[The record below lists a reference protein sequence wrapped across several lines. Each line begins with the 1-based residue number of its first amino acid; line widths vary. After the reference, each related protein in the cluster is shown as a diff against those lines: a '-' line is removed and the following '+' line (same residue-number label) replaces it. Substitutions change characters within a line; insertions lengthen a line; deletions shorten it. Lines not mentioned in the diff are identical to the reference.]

1 MGMYQSGLPG
11 GSLSDKESLGENIA
25 AISGTVGGGSGCV
38 RAEPASGEHGRA
50 RTSRPRD
57 LIGRALAESSAVK
70 KKGSSD

>member
-1 MGMYQSGLPG
+1 M
-11 GSLSDKESLGENIA
+11 SDKESLGENIA

-57 LIGRALAESSAVK
+57 LIGRAPESSAVK